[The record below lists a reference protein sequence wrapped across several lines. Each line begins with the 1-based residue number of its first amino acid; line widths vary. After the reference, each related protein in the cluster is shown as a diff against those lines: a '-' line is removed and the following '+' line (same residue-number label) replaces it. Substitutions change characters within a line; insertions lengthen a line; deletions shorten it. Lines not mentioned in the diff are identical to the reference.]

1 MIDIETA
8 DAESAYT
15 RRERPTIAWVWQAA
29 TGVLLLVLLTVHMIA
44 HHFIV
49 EGGLRTHAEVVAY
62 LRSPV
67 IFVVEHLFLVTV
79 TVHAMLGVRAV
90 LFDFGLAPATER
102 RVTRWLIAIG
112 SLTVVYGVWLLWAVS
127 WGTTI
132 TGDVAWR
139 THC

>member
-8 DAESAYT
+8 AVESAYA
-15 RRERPTIAWVWQAA
+15 RRERPTTAWLWQAA

-44 HHFIV
+44 HHFVV
-49 EGGLRTHAEVVAY
+49 EGGLRTHAEVVDY

-79 TVHAMLGVRAV
+79 TSHAMLGIRAV

-102 RVTRWLIAIG
+102 RVTSWLTALG
-112 SLTVVYGVWLLWAVS
+112 LLTVVYGVWLLW
-127 WGTTI
+127 T
-132 TGDVAWR
+132 VAM
-139 THC
+139 